1 LADDGASLDEL
12 IAIGEPALRWAL
24 ANRLGEP
31 GSGQLI
37 GWLALQIGGS
47 AEDLSVAAIDLSKP
61 AIAQAAFEACLTAG
75 FARSEAKV
83 LEVFSDPTLAPIAI
97 RHAGALAMHKAV
109 PNLMAVAGEAANP
122 NRLRAITSLGQIGD
136 AASKA
141 LLEASAE
148 SANPDER
155 AAAVNGLSKI
165 AGAAAEVGKRL
176 MSSELER
183 TVRVGIQLL
192 ATQTDAVSIA
202 AIAAML
208 SDSRRGVVIQAL
220 TALDGRVPRTSWQL
234 VTSLR
239 QSPDPLIKAVARRI
253 DLGR

>member
-1 LADDGASLDEL
+1 
-12 IAIGEPALRWAL
+12 
-24 ANRLGEP
+24 
-31 GSGQLI
+31 LI

-47 AEDLSVAAIDLSKP
+47 AEDLCVAAIDLSKP
-61 AIAQAAFEACLTAG
+61 AIAQAAFEASLTAG

-83 LEVFSDPTLAPIAI
+83 LEAFSNPTLAPIGI
-97 RHAGALAMHKAV
+97 RLAGALAMHKAV
-109 PNLMAVAGEAANP
+109 PNLMAVAGEATNP